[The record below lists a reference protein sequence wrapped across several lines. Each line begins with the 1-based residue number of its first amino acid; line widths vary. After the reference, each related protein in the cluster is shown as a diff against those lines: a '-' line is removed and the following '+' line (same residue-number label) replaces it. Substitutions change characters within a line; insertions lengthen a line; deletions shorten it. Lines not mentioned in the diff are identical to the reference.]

1 MYINIFMC
9 TYDERDSYNT
19 ICSRNV
25 WRLGAGMH
33 NLGQDSN
40 TKQALEIRL
49 QGTSDVFWWEKATQ
63 IRCLLTILH
72 ASCVDCFCSF
82 KASICDIP
90 HQNNLEVLS
99 LHMLTGMPDGCHVSL
114 QTVAMDAISSPT
126 TGLKY
131 LGWEQPSGPM
141 LSESVVPH
149 CWKSTLAPVVHLHLK
164 DLVASCKKQERRE
177 KR

>member
-82 KASICDIP
+82 KASIWGP
-90 HQNNLEVLS
+90 K
-99 LHMLTGMPDGCHVSL
+99 LTHAYRHAWWMPCLTSNSGDGCHFLPHHRIKISGMR
-114 QTVAMDAISSPT
+114 AAIGPNVIRISGTTLLKIHPGTGSSP
-126 TGLKY
+126 
-131 LGWEQPSGPM
+131 PS
-141 LSESVVPH
+141 
-149 CWKSTLAPVVHLHLK
+149 
-164 DLVASCKKQERRE
+164 ERFGCIFWPRG
-177 KR
+177 RYPSRRRTMT